1 MKDEK
6 IICPKCKSDNTI
18 LLNSNRKVFTAG
30 GAGVGGVLGFFAR
43 QVSSKA
49 GMTLGATIGSAV
61 PIVGT
66 VAGATIG
73 GIAGAVAG
81 MATGA
86 AVGNIV
92 GGKIDE
98 MVATYRCKKCG
109 DIFEL

>member
-6 IICPKCKSDNTI
+6 IICPKCKSDDTI

-43 QVSSKA
+43 QISSRA
-49 GMTLGATIGSAV
+49 GMALGATIGSAV
-61 PIVGT
+61 PVVGT

-92 GGKIDE
+92 GHQIDE
-98 MVATYRCKKCG
+98 MVAFYRCQKCG
-109 DIFEL
+109 HTFEV